1 MTSPRLMLCRRPL
14 RAQDIT
20 SQIIQWSW
28 TQLGTTRGFG
38 QSFAF
43 VSEALEMGGVQL
55 SVGNARELISRCR
68 MSLQSGIP
76 PEGAL
81 VLYAFAP
88 EGPDRMPR
96 DEGFC
101 ALSLGCG
108 DVLYA
113 WNVVRED
120 HYLIIPQLYP
130 LKGWARPQYLGWVSM
145 EQVLRTLAA
154 TQTPGKEA
162 S

>member
-1 MTSPRLMLCRRPL
+1 MTDLHLSMLSWPRQARDIA
-14 RAQDIT
+14 AQAID
-20 SQIIQWSW
+20 WGW
-28 TQLGTTRGFG
+28 RQLGSRRGFG
-38 QSFAF
+38 QGFAF
-43 VSEALEMGGVQL
+43 VAEALARCGVQL
-55 SVGNARELISRCR
+55 SVPGARELIARCR
-68 MSLQSGIP
+68 MSLYPGIP

-88 EGPDRMPR
+88 EDAAGTPHE
-96 DEGFC
+96 EGFC

-120 HYLIIPQLYP
+120 HYLVIPQLYP

-145 EQVLRTLAA
+145 EQVLRTLACPDL
-154 TQTPGKEA
+154 PGKEA